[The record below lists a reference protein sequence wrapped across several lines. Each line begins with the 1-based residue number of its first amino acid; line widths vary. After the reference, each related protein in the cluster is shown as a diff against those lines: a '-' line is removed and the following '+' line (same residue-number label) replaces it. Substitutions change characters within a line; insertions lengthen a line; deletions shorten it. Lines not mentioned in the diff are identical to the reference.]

1 MIIQEFY
8 RPATISE
15 AVALR
20 KRYPSSVYLAGGTE
34 INSSGWCMR
43 RSGAAEVDR
52 AVGIAHLPMGSIDIT
67 DSGIAIGANVIIQE
81 LIDNP
86 DSPPL
91 LAEAAC
97 QFANRNIRNMATIG
111 GNIGANKS
119 CSNLIPSLLALDA
132 RINLATEAG
141 ETSLSLMEYI
151 AKPDPSAL
159 ILSIAITRERINGL
173 WATCRHSRTAHD
185 ISIISVA
192 VTMFGNFS
200 RVEKPVVSVGGVAAT
215 VIRLSLLEKQLDGV
229 SLPSRD
235 EIEAMVKPLISP
247 IDDLRGSGAFK
258 RQVAGALL
266 SRALHQAAAGEGG
279 KA

>member
-1 MIIQEFY
+1 MFQEFY

-43 RSGAAEVDR
+43 RSGAVEVDR
-52 AVGIAHLPMGSIDIT
+52 AVGIAHLPIGGIDRT

-97 QFANRNIRNMATIG
+97 QCANRNIRNMATIG

-132 RINLATEAG
+132 RINLATAAC
-141 ETSLSLMEYI
+141 ETSIPLMEYI
-151 AKPDPSAL
+151 AKPDPAAL
-159 ILSIAITRERINGL
+159 ILSVAVARERINGL
-173 WATCRHSRTAHD
+173 WATCRHSRTVND

-192 VTMFGNFS
+192 VTLFGSVS
-200 RVEKPVVSVGGVAAT
+200 RVESPVVAVGGVAAS
-215 VIRLSLLEKQLDGV
+215 VIRLSELEKQIDGA

-235 EIEAMVKPLISP
+235 EIEAMVKPLVHP
-247 IDDLRGSGAFK
+247 IDDLRGSQSYK
-258 RQVAGALL
+258 RQVAGVLVA
-266 SRALHQAAAGEGG
+266 RALHHAAAGKGG

>member
-1 MIIQEFY
+1 MIIKEFY
-8 RPATISE
+8 RPATITE

-52 AVGIAHLPMGSIDIT
+52 AVGVAHLPMGGVDRT
-67 DSGIAIGANVIIQE
+67 DAGIVIGANVIIQD

-86 DSPPL
+86 CSPPL
-91 LAEAAC
+91 LVEAAR
-97 QFANRNIRNMATIG
+97 QFANRNIRNVATIG

-132 RINLATEAG
+132 RIHLATEAG
-141 ETSLSLMEYI
+141 EMTIPLLDYI
-151 AKPDPSAL
+151 ARPDPSAL
-159 ILSIAITRERINGL
+159 ITSIEITGERINGL
-173 WATCRHSRTAHD
+173 WATCRHRRTAND

-192 VTMFGNFS
+192 VTMFGGPS
-200 RVEKPVVSVGGVAAT
+200 RVEKPFVAAGGVAAT
-215 VIRLSLLEKQLDGV
+215 VIRLPLLENQIDGI

-235 EIEAMVKPLISP
+235 EIEAMTEPVISP
-247 IDDLRGSGAFK
+247 IDDLRGSGAYK
-258 RQVAGALL
+258 RKVAGALI
-266 SRALHQAAAGEGG
+266 SQALHQAVAGNGG

>member
-1 MIIQEFY
+1 MIFQEFY

-34 INSSGWCMR
+34 INSSGWHMR
-43 RSGAAEVDR
+43 RSGAAEVNR
-52 AVGIAHLPMGSIDIT
+52 AIGVAHLPMGSIDIT
-67 DSGIAIGANVIIQE
+67 DSGIAIGANVVIQE

-91 LAEAAC
+91 LAEAAR

-132 RINLATEAG
+132 RIHLATEAG
-141 ETSLSLMEYI
+141 ETSLPLMEHI

-159 ILSIAITRERINGL
+159 ILSIEISRERINGL
-173 WATCRHSRTAHD
+173 WATCRHSRTAND
-185 ISIISVA
+185 ISIVSAA
-192 VTMFGNFS
+192 VTMFGNLS
-200 RVEKPVVSVGGVAAT
+200 RVEKPVVAVGGVSAA
-215 VIRLSLLEKQLDGV
+215 VIRLSLLEKKLDGV

-235 EIEAMVKPLISP
+235 EIEAMVKPLLSP
-247 IDDLRGSGAFK
+247 IDDLRGSGSYK

-266 SRALHQAAAGEGG
+266 SRALHQAAAGKGG